1 MPIVKVI
8 CTNTQDHI
16 FIDDTLFEK
25 IRIWIAYQTFF
36 DFGVRYEKFRAIE
49 YVNLPEAEK
58 TKLYNEFYAK
68 TDDMVFSG
76 LITDGIIYFCISP
89 IKHGHTDNET
99 CSDIYSV
106 YKRQKDELSDVL
118 KENIDTTNAFFN
130 IIKDCVKNNSELR
143 WELCPNSI
151 V

>member
-1 MPIVKVI
+1 MPYVKVI
-8 CTNTQDHI
+8 CEKTQNHI
-16 FIDDTLFEK
+16 FIEDSLFEK
-25 IRIWIAYQTFF
+25 VRVWIAYQTFF

-49 YVNLPEAEK
+49 YVNLPETEK

-106 YKRQKDELSDVL
+106 YKDNLTIHQEKIEDGIV
-118 KENIDTTNAFFN
+118 KTIDWYLEHPEYL
-130 IIKDCVKNNSELR
+130 IK
-143 WELCPNSI
+143 
-151 V
+151 

>member
-1 MPIVKVI
+1 MSVVKVT
-8 CTNTQDHI
+8 CEKTQNHVFVDS
-16 FIDDTLFEK
+16 TLFEK
-25 IRIWIAYQTFF
+25 IRVWIAYQTFF

-49 YVNLPEAEK
+49 YVNLSEIEK

-106 YKRQKDELSDVL
+106 YKRQKGELSDVL

>member
-1 MPIVKVI
+1 MPFVKI
-8 CTNTQDHI
+8 TCEKTQNHI
-16 FIDDTLFEK
+16 FINDFLFEK
-25 IRIWIAYQTFF
+25 IRVWIAYQTFF

-49 YVNLPEAEK
+49 YVSLPEAEK

-68 TDDMVFSG
+68 ADDMVYSG
-76 LITDGIIYFCISP
+76 LITDGIIYFCIGS
-89 IKHGHTDNET
+89 IKHGHTDSET

-106 YKRQKDELSDVL
+106 YKRQKSDLSDIL
-118 KENIDTTNAFFN
+118 KENIDVTNAFFN
-130 IIKDCVKNNSELR
+130 IMRECIKNNSELR